1 MSLIVNQQIPFYNLL
16 IGIGIIAGFKCFE
29 KNEKLFNS
37 NDQFIKKY
45 KEWIIITLLI
55 CSFIGAA
62 IFENIYHNDF
72 SSIGKYGITFYGG
85 LITASVLSIFLL
97 KFSINRFELMFNLL
111 APSVLIAHAFGRLC
125 CFLAGCCYGKYF
137 YELNFMAN
145 CLHEIRFP
153 IQLAEAIILFI
164 GFLIINKYITFEKRY
179 LTYLLFYGISRFF
192 LEFLRADDRGFFLF
206 NFLAPSQVISLLIIT
221 IILFRFYFI
230 RKKRLSINF
239 INSLINS

>member
-1 MSLIVNQQIPFYNLL
+1 
-16 IGIGIIAGFKCFE
+16 
-29 KNEKLFNS
+29 
-37 NDQFIKKY
+37 
-45 KEWIIITLLI
+45 
-55 CSFIGAA
+55 
-62 IFENIYHNDF
+62 
-72 SSIGKYGITFYGG
+72 
-85 LITASVLSIFLL
+85 
-97 KFSINRFELMFNLL
+97 
-111 APSVLIAHAFGRLC
+111 
-125 CFLAGCCYGKYF
+125 
-137 YELNFMAN
+137 MAN